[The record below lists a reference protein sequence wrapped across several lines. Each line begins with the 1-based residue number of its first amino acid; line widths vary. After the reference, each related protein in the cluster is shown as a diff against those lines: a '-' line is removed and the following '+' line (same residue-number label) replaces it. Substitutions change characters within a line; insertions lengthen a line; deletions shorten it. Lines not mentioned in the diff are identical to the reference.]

1 MKRLIAFFSLL
12 ALVSLPVTAFSQ
24 TQTQTATQN
33 TKTKPAN
40 LKNLPPNV
48 QAMLAQSIA
57 KLDLSTPQGQAGLRN
72 LVLGLSQQY
81 PSFVAEITFAAVA
94 IVTQQVT
101 SAQTAATAVGG
112 MVGAVVQAFPN
123 QALTIVTAAVAA
135 VPNAMNVPVITAVVT
150 NTKAAFSDPAALVAM
165 LNAVNNI
172 AQDRNVTQ
180 ALRTEFAAATGEEG
194 TIAFEGQVEEDG
206 EADFT
211 ESPFALVT
219 APEGE
224 TVNPGM
230 NSNLS
235 PFLTGDQGIG
245 TVGTQ
250 FPSSGGGGGSGSS
263 SSPTQSPTQ
272 SPSAA
277 PTVAPTA
284 PPPTPTPS
292 S

>member
-1 MKRLIAFFSLL
+1 MKSLIAFFSLL
-12 ALVSLPVTAFSQ
+12 ALVSMPVTAFSQ
-24 TQTQTATQN
+24 TQSQTATQN
-33 TKTKPAN
+33 TKTKPSN

-48 QAMLAQSIA
+48 QTILASAIA
-57 KLDLSTPQGQAGLRN
+57 KLDLSSPQGQAGLRN

-101 SAQTAATAVGG
+101 SAQTAATVVGG
-112 MVGAVVQAFPN
+112 MVGEVVKNYPN
-123 QALTIVTAAVAA
+123 QALTVITAAVAA
-135 VPNAMNVPVITAVVT
+135 VPNSMNLPVIPAIVN
-150 NTKAAFSDPAALVAM
+150 NTKAAFTEPAALVTM
-165 LNAVNNI
+165 LNAVNNL

-180 ALRTEFAAATGEEG
+180 ALRTEFAAATGETG
-194 TIAFEGQVEEDG
+194 TIAFEGQTEEDG

-224 TVNPGM
+224 ILNPGM
-230 NSNLS
+230 NSNDS

-263 SSPTQSPTQ
+263 SSPTPT
-272 SPSAA
+272 AA
-277 PTVAPTA
+277 PTVSPTPAPT
-284 PPPTPTPS
+284 PPVPPS
-292 S
+292 